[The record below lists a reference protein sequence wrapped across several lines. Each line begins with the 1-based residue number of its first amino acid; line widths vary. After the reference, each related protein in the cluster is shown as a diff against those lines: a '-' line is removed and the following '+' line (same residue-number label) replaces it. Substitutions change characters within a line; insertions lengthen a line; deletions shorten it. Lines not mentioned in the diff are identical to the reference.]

1 MPDMRVICARGKG
14 PAHSLRA
21 APGGGRIRAMDA
33 KEWRTELRVAVHRG
47 DGRAVVALVGQ
58 ALMPEDA
65 LQLLGDGL
73 LAAVSQQ
80 VEGAAELAGDCVK
93 ALRRRGWYGDDD
105 LADHLDA

>member
-1 MPDMRVICARGKG
+1 
-14 PAHSLRA
+14 
-21 APGGGRIRAMDA
+21 MDA
-33 KEWRTELRVAVHRG
+33 KEWRTELRVAVHRA

-80 VEGAAELAGDCVK
+80 VEGAAEFAAACVE
-93 ALRRRGWYGDDD
+93 ALRQRGW
-105 LADHLDA
+105 